1 VASVGVPARTLVLAP
16 CALFIVCAC
25 SSPDKPTPVPPQPSS
40 TGVTITSVASTT
52 TSVQTSG
59 VRTVL
64 SPLGLNIRGAPST
77 SAPVLGTAAQGTV
90 LTVLGHTAQGGG
102 WFSVKGAT
110 VTGWVTDSARLTAE
124 GRFKPY
130 TSSQHLF
137 SALYADTWTYT
148 EAAPSSVVF
157 HLPAGADT
165 VVVTTATTADQ
176 LGSGRAGYQRGFAA
190 QVVVCGVTGDLVTY
204 TQPSPRSTGAPGPA
218 GALAERYLAQ
228 ARLTLDTKHALGIDA
243 NLADISGLDA
253 VRDFLNS
260 VSFPFPQCEK

>member
-1 VASVGVPARTLVLAP
+1 MPTRSLVLAP

-25 SSPDKPTPVPPQPSS
+25 SSPNNPAPVPPQPAS
-40 TGVTITSVASTT
+40 TGVTTTSVASTT

-64 SPLGLNIRGAPST
+64 SPLGLNIRGAPSA
-77 SAPVLGTAAQGTV
+77 SGPVLGTAAQGAV

-110 VTGWVTDSARLTAE
+110 VTGWVIGSPRLTAE

-130 TSSQHLF
+130 NSSQHLF
-137 SALYADTWTYT
+137 SALYADTWTYI
-148 EAAPSSVVF
+148 EAPPASVVF
-157 HLPAGADT
+157 RLPAGADT
-165 VVVTTATTADQ
+165 VVVTTATTVDQ
-176 LGSGRAGYQRGFAA
+176 LGRGRAGYQRGFAS
-190 QVVVCGVTGDLVTY
+190 QVVVCGVTGDLVVY
-204 TQPSPRSTGAPGPA
+204 AQPSPRSTSGPGPA
-218 GALAERYLAQ
+218 GVLGERYLAQ
-228 ARLTLDTKHALGIDA
+228 TRLTLDTQHALGIDA